1 MKKNLIASAIAAAA
15 LSTSAFA
22 MDPASELAE
31 KLDSMPTIYG
41 NVQIVATYEDV
52 KSKQNQGDAE
62 RGMSDYGMADN
73 GSTIGFKHSAEVS
86 PGLTAFAKIEFEYS
100 ATEKKDA
107 SQGGGGGLGETDE
120 AYLGLKGDF
129 GSVWVGTNDT
139 IYETWVED
147 ATDHYEYFGVVGDA
161 EANFGNTE
169 DRTIEYVTPSMAG
182 FELGAAYQMNGQ
194 ADTDPVTGKK
204 TRDNLILGAKF
215 SLDALELALVYGNNE
230 ANEDAKGAYG
240 FSAAYEMDALKF
252 AFSYEIQEDYWS
264 TASLLGVYAMG
275 ANQFAL
281 SFAMGEEDGT
291 GRKGEV
297 TTVTLQALHNM
308 SDNFYV
314 YTEAQIGESENIT
327 GGNYEASG
335 SQAVLG
341 ATYVF

>member
-1 MKKNLIASAIAAAA
+1 MKKTLIASAVAAAA

-22 MDPASELAE
+22 MDPATELAE

-41 NVQIVATYEDV
+41 NVQIVATYADV
-52 KSKQNQGDAE
+52 KSKTVQGAPE

-73 GSTIGFKHSAEVS
+73 GSTLGFKHSHEVA

-100 ATEKKDA
+100 ATEKQDA
-107 SQGGGGGLGETDE
+107 NQGGGGGLGETDE

-147 ATDHYEYFGVVGDA
+147 VTDHYEYFGVVGEA
-161 EANFGNTE
+161 EANFGNKE
-169 DRTIEYVTPSMAG
+169 DRTVEYVTPSMGG
-182 FELGAAYQMNGQ
+182 FQLGAAYQMNGQ
-194 ADTDPVTGKK
+194 GDNQAATK
-204 TRDNLILGAKF
+204 TRDNLIVGAKY
-215 SLDALELALVYGNNE
+215 SLDALTLALVYGNNE
-230 ANEDAKGAYG
+230 ADNTPGAKGAYG
-240 FSAAYEMDALKF
+240 FSAAYEMDAFKVG
-252 AFSYEIQEDYWS
+252 FSYETQEDYWS
-264 TASLLGVYAMG
+264 TASLLGVYTMG

-281 SFAMGEEDGT
+281 SYAMGEEDGT

-297 TTVTLQALHNM
+297 STITVQALHNM

-314 YTEAQIGESENIT
+314 YTEAQIGESEKIS
-327 GGNYEASG
+327 GGDYEASG

>member
-1 MKKNLIASAIAAAA
+1 MKKTLIASAVAAAA

-22 MDPASELAE
+22 MDPATELAE

-52 KSKQNQGDAE
+52 KYKNVQGAPE

-73 GSTIGFKHSAEVS
+73 GSTIGFKHSHEVA

-100 ATEKKDA
+100 ATEKQDA
-107 SQGGGGGLGETDE
+107 NQGGGGGLGETDE

-147 ATDHYEYFGVVGDA
+147 VTDHYEYFGVVGEA

-169 DRTIEYVTPSMAG
+169 DRTVEYVTPSMGG
-182 FELGAAYQMNGQ
+182 FQLGAAYQMNGQ
-194 ADTDPVTGKK
+194 ASVDPATGGKV
-204 TRDNLILGAKF
+204 RDNLIVGANY
-215 SLDALELALVYGNNE
+215 SLDALSLALVYGNNE
-230 ANEDAKGAYG
+230 SDPTGKGAYG
-240 FSAAYEMDALKF
+240 FSAAYEMDAMKVG
-252 AFSYEIQEDYWS
+252 FSYEIQEDHWS
-264 TASLLGVYAMG
+264 TASLLGVYTMG

-297 TTVTLQALHNM
+297 TTITMQALHNM

-314 YTEAQIGESENIT
+314 YTEAQIGESENIS